1 MTAVLM
7 LLVLCA
13 VGSLSILLAGR
24 TRCTPAAA
32 PAVVLCAGMVW
43 MSLAGCAGLL
53 QAGGWVF
60 FAAAAASLGLEIKNK
75 GRGLRRALQ
84 SPGFVLF
91 MAGSVFFILLFAV
104 RRPMFYQWDDFTFWG
119 SAAKTTFEHQELYS
133 TAPSNMVTRAYPPG
147 LPVLVYLFEF
157 FFSEF
162 AEWGAYAAYDIL
174 ALACMAA
181 VCSGE
186 DKASRP
192 KNILLLGCCVLLP
205 LFFEVGAASG
215 VASAVYLTLQADLTL
230 GLLWGGAVCLY
241 FASAKTAGDLM
252 QVLVML
258 AGLSLVK
265 DMGLALGL
273 VAAMVIAADLL
284 FCAGAGRR
292 WPVRL
297 GRAAGWFGVLGAVVA
312 AGWLGWSVYVGR
324 VSGQD
329 RFDLGNAGDTE
340 SLGMAQM
347 MIQGVKEL
355 LGIGRTQEFSA
366 MGSAMT
372 DAFFHRQVCLLGSGL
387 VASTLVLAVLA
398 AAFVLGDK
406 LHRRRVAVYTLFSLC
421 GFAAFWVFHWFLY
434 LYVFKAMEGQELKD
448 YSRYFLGWYMG
459 WMLGALGLLG
469 TAGGQRKRPWAG
481 LCAGG
486 LFCLL
491 GAVILWRGQTV
502 NNFTTYSAT
511 FYDER
516 LQVKERAAAVNAV
529 LEESDRVYPICQGND
544 GTRWYYYGYELDCE
558 LVQMYGGGYGTEA
571 DPYQP
576 TTAVTLTDETT
587 LGDRQYEVVADAE
600 GLLGYLK
607 ACGATVLLV
616 DRSDPW
622 LAGLLQPYT
631 KGQMENSALDAP
643 ALYRISWQGDEP
655 VFTEIPLENTLLG
668 AWASQN
674 DAAASAGGS
683 EVAAP

>member
-24 TRCTPAAA
+24 NRCTLAAA

-43 MSLAGCAGLL
+43 M
-53 QAGGWVF
+53 
-60 FAAAAASLGLEIKNK
+60 SLGLEIKNK

-91 MAGSVFFILLFAV
+91 MAGSAFFILLFAA

-230 GLLWGGAVCLY
+230 GLLWGGAVCVY
-241 FASAKTAGDLM
+241 FASEKTAGDLM
-252 QVLVML
+252 RVLVML

-284 FCAGAGRR
+284 FCAGQGRR

-297 GRAAGWFGVLGAVVA
+297 GRAAGWFGALGAGLVGVCGQGVGAGPVRSGQRRGYREPGHGPDDDPGREGA
-312 AGWLGWSVYVGR
+312 AGHRPHPGIFRHGQRHDQRLFPPAGLP
-324 VSGQD
+324 SGQ
-329 RFDLGNAGDTE
+329 RTGGFDPG
-340 SLGMAQM
+340 
-347 MIQGVKEL
+347 
-355 LGIGRTQEFSA
+355 
-366 MGSAMT
+366 
-372 DAFFHRQVCLLGSGL
+372 
-387 VASTLVLAVLA
+387 
-398 AAFVLGDK
+398 
-406 LHRRRVAVYTLFSLC
+406 
-421 GFAAFWVFHWFLY
+421 
-434 LYVFKAMEGQELKD
+434 
-448 YSRYFLGWYMG
+448 
-459 WMLGALGLLG
+459 
-469 TAGGQRKRPWAG
+469 AGGAGRG

-486 LFCLL
+486 
-491 GAVILWRGQTV
+491 
-502 NNFTTYSAT
+502 
-511 FYDER
+511 
-516 LQVKERAAAVNAV
+516 
-529 LEESDRVYPICQGND
+529 
-544 GTRWYYYGYELDCE
+544 
-558 LVQMYGGGYGTEA
+558 
-571 DPYQP
+571 
-576 TTAVTLTDETT
+576 
-587 LGDRQYEVVADAE
+587 
-600 GLLGYLK
+600 
-607 ACGATVLLV
+607 
-616 DRSDPW
+616 
-622 LAGLLQPYT
+622 
-631 KGQMENSALDAP
+631 
-643 ALYRISWQGDEP
+643 
-655 VFTEIPLENTLLG
+655 
-668 AWASQN
+668 
-674 DAAASAGGS
+674 
-683 EVAAP
+683 